1 MRIIGMIIIIGMVIG
16 AVVSIDYSKFID
28 LQSLLI
34 VLGGAIG
41 YALAKGKPKEFI
53 INFGDGCVY
62 MGWIGLMIGII
73 IIGNH
78 YAGTEKIWPAFSIA
92 LLPLFYGYFIKLVVV
107 GLKKID
113 DD

>member
-16 AVVSIDYSKFID
+16 AVVSIDHSKFLD

-41 YALAKGKPKEFI
+41 YALAKGKPKE
-53 INFGDGCVY
+53 
-62 MGWIGLMIGII
+62 
-73 IIGNH
+73 
-78 YAGTEKIWPAFSIA
+78 IA

>member
-1 MRIIGMIIIIGMVIG
+1 MLDSVVDALVILSDPSRIAFV
-16 AVVSIDYSKFID
+16 
-28 LQSLLI
+28 
-34 VLGGAIG
+34 VLGTT
-41 YALAKGKPKEFI
+41 
-53 INFGDGCVY
+53 
-62 MGWIGLMIGII
+62 IGLMIGII

>member
-1 MRIIGMIIIIGMVIG
+1 
-16 AVVSIDYSKFID
+16 
-28 LQSLLI
+28 
-34 VLGGAIG
+34 
-41 YALAKGKPKEFI
+41 
-53 INFGDGCVY
+53 

-73 IIGNH
+73 LIGNH